1 MSPLLIDTNI
11 AIHLRDR
18 DHWVLDRVAA
28 IDNPLAV
35 SMMSLVELEAGIFRN
50 PDLRDI
56 RRSGLESLIGNWIV
70 LDLDRDVVRAYGQIV
85 VAVGFSRAKVID
97 RLIAATA
104 IANDLTLA
112 TINADDF
119 RDIPGLT
126 LDVWAPPAQ

>member
-1 MSPLLIDTNI
+1 MRLLDTDI
-11 AIHLRDR
+11 AVHLRDGTPEIVR
-18 DHWVLDRVAA
+18 RWQDLGER
-28 IDNPLAV
+28 AV
-35 SMMSLVELEAGIFRN
+35 VSLMTLVELEGGVVAVPELAER
-50 PDLRDI
+50 
-56 RRSGLESLIGNWIV
+56 RRSALQALMRHVDVIG
-70 LDLDRDVVRAYGQIV
+70 LDRDTVAAYA
-85 VAVGFSRAKVID
+85 AVLAVTGYNRRRVID

>member
-1 MSPLLIDTNI
+1 MSYLIHTNI

-18 DHWVLDRVAA
+18 DREIMEKVGRLGRFPALS
-28 IDNPLAV
+28 I
-35 SMMSLVELEAGIFRN
+35 MSLVELEAGVFRD
-50 PDLRDI
+50 PTLAMQ
-56 RRSGLESLIGNWIV
+56 RRAVLEALLEGLPI
-70 LDLDRDVVRAYGQIV
+70 LDLDRDVIAAYGQIIGS
-85 VAVGFSRAKVID
+85 VGFSRVKVID

-104 IANDLTLA
+104 IANDLPLA